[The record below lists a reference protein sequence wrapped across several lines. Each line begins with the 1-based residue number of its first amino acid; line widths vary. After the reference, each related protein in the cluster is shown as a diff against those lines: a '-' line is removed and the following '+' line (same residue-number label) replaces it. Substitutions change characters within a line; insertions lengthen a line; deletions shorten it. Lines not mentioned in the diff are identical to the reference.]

1 MRPNLFSPNSYI
13 RCDRSLSLGVNTPN
27 LGDII
32 FTAQFLIFYFYFYFL
47 IFIFLNLL
55 NLIGKVLKCAGNDDV
70 VTLKSEEG
78 TDNLTLHFESPNQD
92 RFFDI

>member
-1 MRPNLFSPNSYI
+1 M
-13 RCDRSLSLGVNTPN
+13 
-27 LGDII
+27 
-32 FTAQFLIFYFYFYFL
+32 
-47 IFIFLNLL
+47 

-92 RFFDI
+92 RFVDILKITIIMIMIMIIIINIKINNIVTFLCKLVYPNSN